1 MSCTVEILFVPL
13 HRRNRLNDRFMQ
25 KDKRIQWFG
34 ALVIACALSLTITSI
49 TSCDTPQTIAWSYYY
64 CAQDTL
70 AAGDPFAAKDFL
82 EACKKSVDDELRQKA
97 DSLMEVIERA
107 IEEKK

>member
-1 MSCTVEILFVPL
+1 
-13 HRRNRLNDRFMQ
+13 MQ
-25 KDKRIQWFG
+25 KDKRIQWLG
-34 ALVIACALSLTITSI
+34 ALVIACALGLAITSI
-49 TSCDTPQTIAWSYYY
+49 TSCDTPKTIAWSYYY

-82 EACKKSVDDELRQKA
+82 KACKKSVDDELRLKA

>member
-1 MSCTVEILFVPL
+1 MKKGN
-13 HRRNRLNDRFMQ
+13 RN
-25 KDKRIQWFG
+25 QWLG

-49 TSCDTPQTIAWSYYY
+49 TSCDTPKTIAWSYYY
-64 CAQDTL
+64 CAHDTL

-82 EACKKSVDDELRQKA
+82 EACKKSVDDELRLKA